1 MAQRWGMNSQSG
13 HFQLNHPSF
22 TCFEWGPIRANNLEP
37 HPNVGV
43 RYQISALNSDLPK
56 DSAVW
61 RLISTSST
69 HMGSICP
76 YSLSQFMSIPRYQGL
91 CICGWGNAM
100 QYFTVTDPSS
110 AIKTFLL
117 EDPLIRLRRN
127 CRWCGRFRVLPF
139 PSSSRVLC
147 PGLTLLRC
155 YRGFQEVWW
164 LSRSVY

>member
-1 MAQRWGMNSQSG
+1 MLEFDIRLVLSTPTFPKILLPEDWSRLRQRTWAA
-13 HFQLNHPSF
+13 FAR
-22 TCFEWGPIRANNLEP
+22 T
-37 HPNVGV
+37 VG
-43 RYQISALNSDLPK
+43 A
-56 DSAVW
+56 
-61 RLISTSST
+61 
-69 HMGSICP
+69 
-76 YSLSQFMSIPRYQGL
+76 SLSQFMSIPRYQGL

-117 EDPLIRLRRN
+117 EDPLIWLRRN
-127 CRWCGRFRVLPF
+127 CRWRGRFRVLPF

-164 LSRSVY
+164 LSRSVYYKQMKDLQLYLLCMSITAL